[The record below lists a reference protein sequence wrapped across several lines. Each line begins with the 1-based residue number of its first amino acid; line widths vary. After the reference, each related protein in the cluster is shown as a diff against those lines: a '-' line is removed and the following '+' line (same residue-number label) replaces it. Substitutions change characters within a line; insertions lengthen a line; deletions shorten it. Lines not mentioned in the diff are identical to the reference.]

1 MNDNDET
8 IVQPEAPATDTETA
22 PPDADTVLDP
32 NAQVPAPDADTDEDD
47 DDSDTDDAPADGK
60 TKKVP
65 NGLYIS
71 TPEPLKSKIESE
83 ATAAGKTPRA
93 YVRDLL
99 AAHWGLVLTPA
110 RTRTVYQSPEEKKK
124 VQKEKR
130 QEKNSLIK
138 RLLEEHAAAQAAAA
152 AEASKL
158 SQTPPTA

>member
-1 MNDNDET
+1 MPDDET
-8 IVQPEAPATDTETA
+8 MVKPETDENAPVDPAAEA
-22 PPDADTVLDP
+22 QANVPLPDAD
-32 NAQVPAPDADTDEDD
+32 DD
-47 DDSDTDDAPADGK
+47 DDDEDEDGEESNGK
-60 TKKVP
+60 VKKAP

-93 YVRDLL
+93 FVRDML
-99 AAHWGLVLTPA
+99 AAHWGLVLNPA
-110 RTRTVYQSPEEKKK
+110 RTRTVYADPEEKKR

-152 AEASKL
+152 SEAAKL
-158 SQTPPTA
+158 GQTPPSA